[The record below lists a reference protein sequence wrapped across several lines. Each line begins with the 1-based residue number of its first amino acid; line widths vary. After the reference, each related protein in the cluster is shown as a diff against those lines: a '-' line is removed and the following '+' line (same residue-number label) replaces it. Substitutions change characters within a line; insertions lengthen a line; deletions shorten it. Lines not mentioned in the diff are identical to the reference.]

1 MGGAATGSLR
11 PASWGAAAAR
21 GMLGATAPRPP
32 PRRCSMSATAPGG
45 SQADAVPLSS
55 LPELKRCGASWDC
68 RSAGDGRWTASICM
82 QDSISGRSSSGS
94 PATSGP
100 SRSSMKT
107 VSTGLAPWNGA
118 CPVAAKTSVEPSEK
132 TSLAPVTLRESRA
145 CSGDM

>member
-1 MGGAATGSLR
+1 MAGA
-11 PASWGAAAAR
+11 
-21 GMLGATAPRPP
+21 
-32 PRRCSMSATAPGG
+32 G

-55 LPELKRCGASWDC
+55 LPEAKRCGESWAC
-68 RSAGDGRWTASICM
+68 SSAGVGRSDASICM
-82 QDSISGRSSSGS
+82 HDSIRGRRSSGS
-94 PATSGP
+94 PLTSGP

-132 TSLAPVTLRESRA
+132 MSLAPVTLRESRA